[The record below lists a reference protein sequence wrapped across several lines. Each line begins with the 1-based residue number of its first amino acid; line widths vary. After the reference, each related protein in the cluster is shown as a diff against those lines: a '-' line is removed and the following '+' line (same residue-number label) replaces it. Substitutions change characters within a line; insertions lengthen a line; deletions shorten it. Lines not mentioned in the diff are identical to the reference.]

1 MKEISLNILDI
12 TENSTKAKATLT
24 KILLDET
31 EDILTLRI
39 EDNGTGMTREILEGV
54 ENPFT
59 TTRTTRKVGLGI
71 PFLKLQAEMTGGSFE
86 ISSRHIDEFPESHGT
101 EVKAVFNKNHIDFT
115 PLGDIVA
122 TIITLIQGHPDTDF
136 LYLHNVK
143 GKEVGVDTRDLRAQ
157 LGDIPLNEYEVI
169 QWVSEYLKEQY
180 SETV

>member
-169 QWVSEYLKEQY
+169 QWVS
-180 SETV
+180 